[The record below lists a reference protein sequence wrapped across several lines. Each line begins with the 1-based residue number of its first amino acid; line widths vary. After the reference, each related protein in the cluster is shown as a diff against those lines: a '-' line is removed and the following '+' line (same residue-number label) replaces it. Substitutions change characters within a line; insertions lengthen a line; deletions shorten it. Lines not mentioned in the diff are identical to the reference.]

1 LNYADLPHGGSL
13 KNVPKPLSPD
23 RERDLVAQVS
33 RNPEAFRPLY
43 QHYYPRVFAYVAYR
57 VGGKQEAEDLTATI
71 FIKVIESID
80 RFEYRVQGAFA
91 TWLFRIAHNE
101 VQQFYRTLY
110 RRDIVPLD
118 DLPDIESADLLP
130 DEAFA
135 RKEQFA
141 RLREALS
148 SLSPRRQEII
158 TLRFFGGLRNNE
170 IAAVL
175 ALDERTIASHLYR
188 GLEDLKQF
196 YQQEEAAHE

>member
-1 LNYADLPHGGSL
+1 LNRLPKHLPSDEEQSL
-13 KNVPKPLSPD
+13 I
-23 RERDLVAQVS
+23 AQVS
-33 RNPEAFRPLY
+33 RNPEAFSSLY
-43 QHYYPRVFAYVAYR
+43 QHYYPRIFAYVAYR
-57 VGGKQEAEDLTATI
+57 VGSKQEAEDLTAAI

-80 RFEYRVQGAFA
+80 RFEYRAPGAFA

-110 RRDIVPLD
+110 RREIVPLD

-141 RLREALS
+141 RLRGALI

-175 ALDERTIASHLYR
+175 ALDERTVASHLYR